1 MFNPSRR
8 IFMKSAFVKTRWVI
22 AWGMLAG
29 ALSAQAQVIVAG
41 HYPAGAEGIKGAS
54 LPPPGLYF
62 RDYNM
67 FYTADTFKDGPPDF
81 EMDAYIN
88 APRMI
93 WMTDK
98 KIFGAQ
104 YGMDVIVPFAY
115 MDWSVMG
122 SGDHDSGAGDIQV
135 EPLLLSWQF
144 QQVDLAAGYAV
155 WLPTGDYETT
165 RPDLISKGFWSHMLT
180 FGGTW
185 YPDKEK
191 TWAMSLLNRYEFC
204 HEQEDTHTDPGQVF
218 TTEWGLSKSLRPGL
232 DAGLIGYYQQQ
243 VTEDSG
249 ETASDE
255 LDRKIGIGPELS
267 VFWPK
272 LVLFTSV
279 RYAYEFAAV
288 ERPEGQLITLTLTKP
303 F

>member
-1 MFNPSRR
+1 MKFVFAKICVVLTFAALAHAMPAPVPS
-8 IFMKSAFVKTRWVI
+8 SAPAPV
-22 AWGMLAG
+22 
-29 ALSAQAQVIVAG
+29 VAG

-54 LPPPGLYF
+54 LPPPGLYV

-67 FYTADTFKDGPPDF
+67 FYSADTFKDGPPDF
-81 EMDAYIN
+81 DIKAYIN
-88 APRMI
+88 ALRLI

-104 YGMDVIVPFAY
+104 YGMDVIVPLVY
-115 MDWSVMG
+115 MDWTAGGKSDHY
-122 SGDHDSGAGDIQV
+122 SGVGDIQL

-144 QQVDLAAGYAV
+144 KQFDLAAGYAV
-155 WLPTGDYETT
+155 WVPTGDYEPA
-165 RPDLISKGFWSHMLT
+165 RPDLVSKGFWSHMLT
-180 FGGTW
+180 LGGTW

-204 HEQEDTHTDPGQVF
+204 QEQEETHTDPGQVF

-232 DAGLIGYYQQQ
+232 DVGFIGYYQQQ

-249 ETASDE
+249 PVATDK
-255 LDRKIGIGPELS
+255 LDRKIGAGPEIS
-267 VFWPK
+267 AFCPK
-272 LVLFTSV
+272 LGLFASL
-279 RYAYEFAAV
+279 RYAHEFAVV
-288 ERPEGQLITLTLTKP
+288 ERPEGDLITLTLTKP